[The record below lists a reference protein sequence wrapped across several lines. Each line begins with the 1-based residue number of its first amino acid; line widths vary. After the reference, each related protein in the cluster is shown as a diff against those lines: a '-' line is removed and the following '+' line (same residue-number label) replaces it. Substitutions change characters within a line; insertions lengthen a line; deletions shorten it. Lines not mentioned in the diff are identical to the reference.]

1 MASTKT
7 QTDRPGLVA
16 RLRTWFHDIVAELR
30 RVTKPTPEETT
41 QMMLVV
47 IGFVLVVAIWFA
59 VWDTV
64 LTYATQEIEKR
75 VDNLGR

>member
-7 QTDRPGLVA
+7 QTERPGLVA
-16 RLRTWFHDIVAELR
+16 RLRAWFHDIVAELR

-47 IGFVLVVAIWFA
+47 IGFVLVVAVWFA
-59 VWDTV
+59 VWDTA
-64 LTYATQEIEKR
+64 LTYATRQIEKW

>member
-7 QTDRPGLVA
+7 QTERPGLVA
-16 RLRTWFHDIVAELR
+16 RLRNWFHDIVAELR

-41 QMMLVV
+41 QMVLVV

-59 VWDTV
+59 VWDAA
-64 LTYATQEIEKR
+64 LTYATQEIQKR